1 MSPLEMSPLEIALI
15 VLIVAGIWAVIELA
29 FTMRS
34 SRKSLR
40 DISVAVTETAEEVK
54 PVVQKL
60 DGVVDELQQ
69 ASKQLEPLLDKT
81 STAVDALT
89 VTLVRA
95 DEILEDVSTVTSTG
109 AQLSGTVNKLGAR
122 AVSGVSGLFEKIS
135 SSAKQG
141 FDSAKQGFDHVLQ
154 ATSGVTPT
162 GAASATPAE
171 KTNETAPAASA
182 APGAAATSTPAAPP
196 QTEKSHYFTYPST
209 ESTVGASTPRV
220 NFSATIDTTA
230 EDSATANQANIKEN
244 HEL

>member
-122 AVSGVSGLFEKIS
+122 AASGVSGLFEKIS

-171 KTNETAPAASA
+171 KTNEAAPAASA
-182 APGAAATSTPAAPP
+182 APGAAATPTPAAPP

-209 ESTVGASTPRV
+209 ESTVGACTPHA

>member
-122 AVSGVSGLFEKIS
+122 AASGVSGLFEKIS

-182 APGAAATSTPAAPP
+182 APGAAATPTPATPP

-209 ESTVGASTPRV
+209 ESTVGASTPRA

>member
-122 AVSGVSGLFEKIS
+122 AASGVSGLFEKIS

-171 KTNETAPAASA
+171 KTNEAAPAASA
-182 APGAAATSTPAAPP
+182 APGAAATPTPAAPP

-209 ESTVGASTPRV
+209 ESTAGASTPRA

-230 EDSATANQANIKEN
+230 EDSATANQANTKEN